1 MKPYSADPKTDL
13 DTLRAELDT
22 LAADL
27 RKATDSQFSRAL
39 MIGRVNALIKLLDTQ
54 GPTNDLD

>member
-1 MKPYSADPKTDL
+1 MTNL
-13 DTLRAELDT
+13 DTLRAELNT

-39 MIGRVNALIKLLDTQ
+39 MIGRINALIKLLDTQ
-54 GPTNDLD
+54 GTTNDLD